1 MSWLMDL
8 ADRLRAAFRTRRMVK
23 AQADLQ
29 RGADIL
35 AQAQKEAD
43 EMAAAVAAQEARKRL
58 DAELSG
64 VPIVPVEP
72 PKP

>member
-8 ADRLRAAFRTRRMVK
+8 ADRLRAVFRLRRITK
-23 AQADLQ
+23 AQADL
-29 RGADIL
+29 RDGADIL

-58 DAELSG
+58 DTELSG
-64 VPIVPVEP
+64 VPLVPVEP
-72 PKP
+72 SKP